1 MPRTPQL
8 ETTDWMTL
16 SEASEHLGVAQG
28 TIRRWADAGSLPVFR
43 TPGGHRRFRREDL
56 DTFMNSAS
64 GVPQVPQSR
73 YGGPAHILVVDDDP
87 PIRSMLAEVLRGDG
101 FSVGEAGNAREA
113 LLSINK
119 RIPELLLLDVS
130 MPGMDGW
137 EMLRRIRDKL
147 DVQDLPVII
156 FSGVVSET
164 ELRSA
169 PGRGAQAYFRKP
181 FDPTKLVNQ
190 ARSLLMTS
198 V

>member
-1 MPRTPQL
+1 MERDRLMTPG
-8 ETTDWMTL
+8 EVATL
-16 SEASEHLGVAQG
+16 FRVDPK
-28 TIRRWADAGSLPVFR
+28 TVTRWAVAGRIGSVR

-56 DTFMNSAS
+56 DTFMAAA
-64 GVPQVPQSR
+64 GGIPQIPQSR
-73 YGGPAHILVVDDDP
+73 FGGPAHILVVDDDAP
-87 PIRSMLAEVLRGDG
+87 VREMLGEILRGDG
-101 FSVGEAGNAREA
+101 FSVGEASNAREA

-181 FDPTKLVNQ
+181 FDPSKLVNQ
-190 ARSLLMTS
+190 ARALLAPA
-198 V
+198 

>member
-1 MPRTPQL
+1 MSRGTIEATEWL
-8 ETTDWMTL
+8 TL
-16 SEASEHLGVAQG
+16 SEAGEHLGVAQG
-28 TIRRWADAGSLPVFR
+28 TIRRWADAGNLPVFR

-56 DTFMNSAS
+56 EAFMAAAG
-64 GVPQVPQSR
+64 GVQKVPQSR
-73 YGGPAHILVVDDDP
+73 YGGPAHILVVDDDA
-87 PIRSMLAEVLRGDG
+87 PIREMVGEILRGDG
-101 FSVGEAGNAREA
+101 FSVGEASNAREA
-113 LLSINK
+113 LLAINK

-147 DVQDLPVII
+147 DVEDLPVVI
-156 FSGVVSET
+156 FSGVVSDT

-190 ARSLLMTS
+190 ARALL
-198 V
+198 VPA